1 MNMKRTDKREKNL
14 NKLSLDLNKSFT
26 GFAPCLNEAL
36 KIDRQ
41 INERT
46 LNEIKIN
53 EISKVGIVSI
63 SKLLLKTIYTADEP
77 VNKPAKNPST
87 VLFGEISSF
96 ISSIGLDLKLW
107 KVVTNPFW

>member
-1 MNMKRTDKREKNL
+1 MKRTDKREKNL

-26 GFAPCLNEAL
+26 GCAPCLNEAL

-53 EISKVGIVSI
+53 EIKKIVRSI
-63 SKLLLKTIYTADEP
+63 FSKLK
-77 VNKPAKNPST
+77 K
-87 VLFGEISSF
+87 
-96 ISSIGLDLKLW
+96 
-107 KVVTNPFW
+107 